1 MIYRNVPINH
11 YQHKEEKMNKYFW
24 TIMGVIIILVGLIG
38 CGSTQTAAPPAP
50 QAPGWVTHPPRAADT
65 IYGIGYVNIGPNV
78 VLARQKAEDA
88 ARQQIGKVIDTRV
101 KSMMDQFMQEHQ
113 DLVNTSSTTSANFTR
128 SVSRSVSQATLSGV
142 QIEEVWQ
149 DLANNIMYA
158 KAFVTKTDVV
168 QQVKNNAA
176 AQKQAAFLEQKTDE
190 ALKTLDKSLDSWDV
204 SK

>member
-1 MIYRNVPINH
+1 
-11 YQHKEEKMNKYFW
+11 
-24 TIMGVIIILVGLIG
+24 
-38 CGSTQTAAPPAP
+38 
-50 QAPGWVTHPPRAADT
+50 
-65 IYGIGYVNIGPNV
+65 
-78 VLARQKAEDA
+78 
-88 ARQQIGKVIDTRV
+88 
-101 KSMMDQFMQEHQ
+101 MMDQFMQEHQ
-113 DLVNTSSTTSANFTR
+113 DLVNTSSTTSADFTR